1 MICNKPLIIVIDGMA
16 AAGKTTAALNL
27 QREIANERGF
37 VTKEEIEQKIRII
50 HMDDFFL
57 PRKLRTEA
65 RLNEVGGNVHYERF
79 KEEVVMNL
87 QKKHEFAYRVFDCH
101 TMDYVRA
108 ENVSVFETEVIIVE
122 GAYSMHPY
130 FGNYYDK
137 SFFYE
142 TDAETQKERILKRNG
157 AKQWEMFSTRWIPM
171 EMRYFEEFGIKE
183 KCNCIVK
190 E

>member
-1 MICNKPLIIVIDGMA
+1 MICKKPLIIVIDGMA

-37 VTKEEIEQKIRII
+37 VTKEEIGQKIKII

-57 PRKLRTEA
+57 PRELRTEA
-65 RLNEVGGNVHYERF
+65 RLNEVGGNIHYERF

-87 QKKHEFAYRVFDCH
+87 QKKCEFAYRVFDCH
-101 TMDYVRA
+101 AMDYVRNEKIDSLA
-108 ENVSVFETEVIIVE
+108 EVIIVE

-130 FGNYYDK
+130 FGKYYDQ

-142 TDAETQKERILKRNG
+142 TDVKTQKERILQRNG

-171 EMRYFEEFGIKE
+171 EMRYFETYTIKE
-183 KCNCIVK
+183 QCDSVITT
-190 E
+190 